1 MSSEP
6 QQIIKEY
13 QSFFHSIQES
23 PNDPQV
29 LRIIT
34 LENIEMDV
42 EFSNNGWIF
51 NNFEIFEIFENG
63 MMLKSEGF
71 KRKFHNVL
79 YDKLSKLEE
88 VRDE

>member
-6 QQIIKEY
+6 QQLIKEY
-13 QSFFHSIQES
+13 QSFFHSIQQS
-23 PNDPQV
+23 DDPQV

-34 LENIEMDV
+34 LENLEIVV

-79 YDKLSKLEE
+79 YEKLSKLEE

>member
-1 MSSEP
+1 
-6 QQIIKEY
+6 
-13 QSFFHSIQES
+13 
-23 PNDPQV
+23 
-29 LRIIT
+29 
-34 LENIEMDV
+34 MDV

-71 KRKFHNVL
+71 KQKFHHVL
-79 YDKLSKLEE
+79 YEKLSKLEE